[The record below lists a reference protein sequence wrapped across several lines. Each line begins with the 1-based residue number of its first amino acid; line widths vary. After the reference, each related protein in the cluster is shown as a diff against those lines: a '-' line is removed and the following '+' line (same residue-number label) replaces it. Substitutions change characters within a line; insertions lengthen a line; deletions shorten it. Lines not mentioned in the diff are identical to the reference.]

1 MTPDRRLTPANTR
14 VADPALRD
22 SWPGVTYVDP
32 TPFTVHWPLVDLM
45 NAPEGHRDRQLL
57 FGDSVDVYEVHQGW
71 AFVRS
76 VKDGYVGYV
85 PNSSLA
91 QSPAPTHRV
100 TSAASHVYRRADI
113 KSADVMRLSH
123 GCQLHVLQEVDGFAE
138 TADGFVPAQ
147 HLSPVHQRQQDPIT
161 EAELYLGTPY
171 LWGGNSWFRIDCSG
185 LVQAALMACGKS
197 CPGDSDMQEAT
208 LGQPL
213 AEDEDLRRGDL
224 IFWAGH
230 VALVADDTRL
240 IHANAHAMAVCYEDI
255 DIAIARIQSQGGGPV
270 TARKRSP
277 E

>member
-1 MTPDRRLTPANTR
+1 
-14 VADPALRD
+14 
-22 SWPGVTYVDP
+22 
-32 TPFTVHWPLVDLM
+32 
-45 NAPEGHRDRQLL
+45 
-57 FGDSVDVYEVHQGW
+57 
-71 AFVRS
+71 
-76 VKDGYVGYV
+76 
-85 PNSSLA
+85 
-91 QSPAPTHRV
+91 
-100 TSAASHVYRRADI
+100 
-113 KSADVMRLSH
+113 H
-123 GCQLHVLQEVDGFAE
+123 GCQLHVLQEVNGFAE

-147 HLSPVHQRQQDPIT
+147 HLSPIHQRQQDPIT

-171 LWGGNSWFRIDCSG
+171 LWGGNSWFGIDCSG
-185 LVQAALMACGKS
+185 LVQAALMACGMS

-208 LGQPL
+208 LGQAL